1 MSKHRLH
8 KYPLAIHLV
17 FSAKGKTTGRQDKS
31 MSSAIAPDRPPEK
44 KTSAWGEKDT
54 IFGYTHEY
62 RLDCFTDTD
71 PAAGREEAML

>member
-1 MSKHRLH
+1 
-8 KYPLAIHLV
+8 
-17 FSAKGKTTGRQDKS
+17 